1 MKKIN
6 SGVYINDTW
15 EAFLAQRDGLSNWKI
30 PLIIA
35 MALHV
40 VVFTGVAVFPDVSK
54 KFELDSVVTIDL
66 LSLPANELAG
76 GSQASQQLK
85 KLKKLK
91 TVRQVVRKTVPT
103 PAKMKGQRTTQA
115 AVLPVVTPKKKIKV
129 ASRGTPKS
137 TPKNIPT
144 IVPEGV
150 AEVVE
155 KTVSTPQSVP
165 EVTEVE
171 PITRPV
177 KQISLRPLKRK
188 KKLAQD
194 VRLAEV
200 KEQEEKKRQEQ
211 LEQRA
216 ALEKEKKRLAV
227 QKQKEAAEKAKK
239 LAARKKK
246 QEKAAARK
254 RLVEQQRRERE
265 IAQAK
270 RLAQQAEQA
279 AEEAQLEAEQL
290 RQEYT
295 SVAQIASEL
304 KMPLTS
310 GNPGRGGDGGSG
322 GEQINPEVL
331 NQYAASL
338 KGRISSHWKLPEIVK
353 KKSNLRTV
361 IALTVRRNGTI
372 KDMWIEQK
380 SGDNFFDQSVKKA
393 LRSAEP
399 LPRFP
404 DLMDK
409 STLEFALNFTPQ
421 GLAF

>member
-15 EAFLAQRDGLSNWKI
+15 ETFLAQRDGLSNWKI

-35 MALHV
+35 TALHV
-40 VVFTGVAVFPDVSK
+40 IVFTGVAVFPDVSK
-54 KFELDSVVTIDL
+54 KFKLDSVVTIDL
-66 LSLPANELAG
+66 LSLPSNELAG
-76 GSQASQQLK
+76 GSQAPQQ
-85 KLKKLK
+85 LK
-91 TVRQVVRKTVPT
+91 TVRQVVRKTA
-103 PAKMKGQRTTQA
+103 PAVANVKRQRTKQA

-129 ASRGTPKS
+129 ASRVTSKT

-144 IVPEGV
+144 IVPESV
-150 AEVVE
+150 SEVVE
-155 KTVSTPQSVP
+155 KPVSTSQ
-165 EVTEVE
+165 
-171 PITRPV
+171 PV
-177 KQISLRPLKRK
+177 ADVKSLKKQVSLRPLKRK

-211 LEQRA
+211 LDQRA
-216 ALEKEKKRLAV
+216 ALEKKRLAAK
-227 QKQKEAAEKAKK
+227 KQKKAAEKAKK

-279 AEEAQLEAEQL
+279 AEEAQLEADQL
-290 RQEYT
+290 RQEYA

-310 GNPGRGGDGGSG
+310 GNPGRGGEGSSG
-322 GEQINPEVL
+322 SEQINPAVL

-338 KGRISSHWKLPEIVK
+338 NGRISSHWKLPEVVK
-353 KKSNLRTV
+353 KKPHLRTV

-372 KDMWIEQK
+372 KDMWVE
-380 SGDNFFDQSVKKA
+380 
-393 LRSAEP
+393 
-399 LPRFP
+399 
-404 DLMDK
+404 
-409 STLEFALNFTPQ
+409 
-421 GLAF
+421 

>member
-40 VVFTGVAVFPDVSK
+40 IVFTGVAVFPDVSK

-85 KLKKLK
+85 KLK
-91 TVRQVVRKTVPT
+91 TVRQVVRKTA

-155 KTVSTPQSVP
+155 KTVSTPQSVPEVP

-322 GEQINPEVL
+322 GKQINPEVL

>member
-35 MALHV
+35 TALHV
-40 VVFTGVAVFPDVSK
+40 IVFTGVAVFPDVSK

-85 KLKKLK
+85 KLK
-91 TVRQVVRKTVPT
+91 TVRQVVRKTAPA

-155 KTVSTPQSVP
+155 KTVSTPQLVSEVP

-227 QKQKEAAEKAKK
+227 QKKKEAAEKA
-239 LAARKKK
+239 
-246 QEKAAARK
+246 
-254 RLVEQQRRERE
+254 
-265 IAQAK
+265 
-270 RLAQQAEQA
+270 
-279 AEEAQLEAEQL
+279 
-290 RQEYT
+290 
-295 SVAQIASEL
+295 
-304 KMPLTS
+304 
-310 GNPGRGGDGGSG
+310 
-322 GEQINPEVL
+322 
-331 NQYAASL
+331 
-338 KGRISSHWKLPEIVK
+338 
-353 KKSNLRTV
+353 
-361 IALTVRRNGTI
+361 
-372 KDMWIEQK
+372 
-380 SGDNFFDQSVKKA
+380 
-393 LRSAEP
+393 
-399 LPRFP
+399 
-404 DLMDK
+404 
-409 STLEFALNFTPQ
+409 
-421 GLAF
+421 

>member
-35 MALHV
+35 TALHV

-85 KLKKLK
+85 KLK
-91 TVRQVVRKTVPT
+91 TVRQVVRKTVPA

-115 AVLPVVTPKKKIKV
+115 AVLPVVTPKKKIKI

-155 KTVSTPQSVP
+155 KTVSTPQLVSEVP